1 MEFLTVSK
9 AIQLEDPNARSFTP
23 EVLRKAML
31 QTISHLNELAKG
43 AGITEPSLMNF
54 CVTDG
59 ESVVVTRYISSKKDE
74 AASLWFS
81 SGTTFSE
88 YADGGHYKMS
98 KADKRENIIMSN
110 SIATFRDAYS
120 FSPADWMEIK
130 TNYMAIITPKMNL
143 LQIPIIDEFFVPPS
157 DPGAPSRAT
166 EFARE
171 KGLLNPRANISAV
184 NETSDVPMHPFL
196 LLLCFNLFSSSVHP
210 LLVTAANVWGNIL
223 TYSGPL
229 FIAMEGLSSLLV
241 VQKLG
246 QEGKRLVSE
255 GEAYQFAL
263 LISSAIAYVASAWWI
278 VASYPTAASSPL
290 SSTLLGVAITAFLFL
305 TLIGFVLRRTNII
318 ESSGLSIFIAYNV
331 WLCGFDQKSFTD
343 PASSYA
349 PLLPNILPHFRA
361 LLNFVINTLPKPVL
375 LALLYRLA
383 ILHFAS
389 RILPTIGADSWESEE
404 GVHDSWENRPV
415 NSEIV
420 FGRVCV
426 DELLVSSE
434 EDVTAKDWKV
444 D

>member
-1 MEFLTVSK
+1 M
-9 AIQLEDPNARSFTP
+9 FTP
-23 EVLRKAML
+23 WLLWSAL
-31 QTISHLNELAKG
+31 SHSARLS
-43 AGITEPSLMNF
+43 T
-54 CVTDG
+54 V
-59 ESVVVTRYISSKKDE
+59 
-74 AASLWFS
+74 
-81 SGTTFSE
+81 
-88 YADGGHYKMS
+88 
-98 KADKRENIIMSN
+98 
-110 SIATFRDAYS
+110 
-120 FSPADWMEIK
+120 
-130 TNYMAIITPKMNL
+130 
-143 LQIPIIDEFFVPPS
+143 LQILIFLPLTLATLSSQAFLLLSFLLSIHSLIHGTLILLWDS
-157 DPGAPSRAT
+157 DALSV
-166 EFARE
+166 
-171 KGLLNPRANISAV
+171 LQ
-184 NETSDVPMHPFL
+184 VPMHPFL

-210 LLVTAANVWGNIL
+210 LLIAAANAWGSIL
-223 TYSGPL
+223 TYSSPL

-263 LISSAIAYVASAWWI
+263 LISSAIAYVVSAWWI

-318 ESSGLSIFIAYNV
+318 ESSGLSLFIAYNV

-383 ILHFAS
+383 ILHLAS
-389 RILPTIGADSWESEE
+389 RILPTIGADSWESED
-404 GVHDSWENRPV
+404 GVRDSWENRPTSNLTRILLTYRQFIFV
-415 NSEIV
+415 TVYSHLLLLDHSSQIWWRWMNIFLTLVIWSV
-420 FGRVCV
+420 
-426 DELLVSSE
+426 ELLVSSE